1 MTEQI
6 TAIELRTT
14 LVNALKELAPIGGT
28 REIPAQTYADALMDL
43 LSNCVFAVGPPSQE
57 EIEWLVSSFR
67 MRLEGATKLAEE
79 MRTKVRH

>member
-14 LVNALKELAPIGGT
+14 LVNALKELAPMGGT
-28 REIPAQTYADALMDL
+28 REIPARTYADALMDL

-67 MRLEGATKLAEE
+67 ARLEGASQLAKD
-79 MRTKVRH
+79 MRTEVHH